1 MSKRILA
8 VLCCAVCLCG
18 NANAAQILRAPTFTT
33 THAII
38 DYFYEQLQLAIEAT
52 QEDFG
57 EMKVVR
63 VKIPV
68 EEERQLRNLNDNI
81 ADIAWATC
89 TRERNEQYTPVAVP
103 FTAGLFGIRLAVV
116 REEDSNITQ
125 VDSLESLQSFVA
137 VQSSKWHDYLVLQQ
151 NGITVLAS
159 DRFSAYRAIERGLA
173 DFYPRGAVEITEEM
187 EQANVPKLS
196 IAPGFALRYPMF
208 FIIYVK
214 KGNDALAERLNT
226 GFARTLESGKYKAL
240 LSEKAWFVEAQ
251 QLVQNRQ
258 FIDLDN
264 FQANAACLKAGEYVP
279 AILSQDNTTAPSPN
293 SDKPD

>member
-1 MSKRILA
+1 MSKRIIA
-8 VLCCAVCLCG
+8 VLCCAVCLCS

-33 THAII
+33 SHAII

-68 EEERQLRNLNDNI
+68 EEERQLRNLNEDI

-89 TRERNEQYTPVAVP
+89 TRQRNQDYTPVAVP
-103 FTAGLFGIRLAVV
+103 STAGLFGIRLAII
-116 REEDSNITQ
+116 RENDNNFGQ
-125 VDSLESLQSFVA
+125 VDSLTGLQKYIA
-137 VQSSKWHDYLVLQQ
+137 VQSSKWPDFLVLQQ

-159 DRFSAYRAIERGLA
+159 DRFSAYRAVERGLA
-173 DFYPRGAVEITEEM
+173 DFYPRGAAEITEEM
-187 EQANVPKLS
+187 DTANVPQLT
-196 IAPGFALRYPMF
+196 IAPGFALRYPLF

-214 KGNDALAERLNT
+214 KSNTALAKRLT
-226 GFARTLESGKYKAL
+226 VGFQRTMQSGQYKAL
-240 LSEKAWFVEAQ
+240 LSEKTWFNEAQ
-251 QLVQNRQ
+251 QLVQNRT
-258 FIDLDN
+258 FIDLENHD
-264 FQANAACLKAGEYVP
+264 ANEACLEAGQYVP
-279 AILSQDNTTAPSPN
+279 YLLSHDTAN